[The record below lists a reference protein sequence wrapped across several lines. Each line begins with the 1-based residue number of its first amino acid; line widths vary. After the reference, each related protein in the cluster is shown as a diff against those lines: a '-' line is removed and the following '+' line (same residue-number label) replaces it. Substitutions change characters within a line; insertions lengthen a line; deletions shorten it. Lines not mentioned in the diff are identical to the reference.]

1 MITATV
7 HSLEGVIGRL
17 GLDPLTVNRFMEEW
31 LQTAHEVSF
40 EEATDVACILNKMKC
55 TKYYLAPDPTQE
67 GYQVVLIVRDNRVIT
82 ILTQLT
88 NSFYGVP
95 EAKTVNGTRM
105 IRTLG
110 GEMYE
115 DSSNWVRQL
124 KKKRQIFDKLY
135 QQNCRKKLAATK
147 RQRQLSTPIKASREV
162 PNPNWKAQKAK
173 QKKTSDDISR
183 FFGIVQS
190 PYEDMIGNV

>member
-7 HSLEGVIGRL
+7 HSLEGVVCRL
-17 GLDPLTVNRFMEEW
+17 GLDPLIVNRFMEKW

-40 EEATDVACILNKMKC
+40 EDADEVACILNKMKRG

-67 GYQVVLIVRDNRVIT
+67 GQQVVLIVRKNRVIT

-115 DSSNWVRQL
+115 DYGNWVRQL
-124 KKKRQIFDKLY
+124 RKRREKYLF
-135 QQNCRKKLAATK
+135 RKKL
-147 RQRQLSTPIKASREV
+147 RS
-162 PNPNWKAQKAK
+162 
-173 QKKTSDDISR
+173 
-183 FFGIVQS
+183 
-190 PYEDMIGNV
+190 

>member
-7 HSLEGVIGRL
+7 HSLEGVVCRL
-17 GLDPLTVNRFMEEW
+17 GLDPLTVNRFMKEW

-40 EEATDVACILNKMKC
+40 KEATEVACIFNKIKY

-115 DSSNWVRQL
+115 DNGNWVRQL
-124 KKKRQIFDKLY
+124 RKKRQKYDNLY
-135 QQNCRKKLAATK
+135 Q
-147 RQRQLSTPIKASREV
+147 
-162 PNPNWKAQKAK
+162 
-173 QKKTSDDISR
+173 
-183 FFGIVQS
+183 
-190 PYEDMIGNV
+190 

>member
-7 HSLEGVIGRL
+7 HSLEGVICRL

-40 EEATDVACILNKMKC
+40 EEANEVACILNKMKGC
-55 TKYYLAPDPTQE
+55 TKYYLAPDPIQE
-67 GYQVVLIVRDNRVIT
+67 GYQVVLIVRKNRVIT
-82 ILTQLT
+82 ILTQIT

-95 EAKTVNGTRM
+95 EAKTVDGTRM

-115 DSSNWVRQL
+115 DYGNWVRHL
-124 KKKRQIFDKLY
+124 RKRREKCF
-135 QQNCRKKLAATK
+135 NRKKL
-147 RQRQLSTPIKASREV
+147 
-162 PNPNWKAQKAK
+162 
-173 QKKTSDDISR
+173 R
-183 FFGIVQS
+183 F
-190 PYEDMIGNV
+190 

>member
-7 HSLEGVIGRL
+7 HSLEGVVCRL

-40 EEATDVACILNKMKC
+40 EEATEVACILNKMKKRA
-55 TKYYLAPDPTQE
+55 KYYLAPDPTQV
-67 GYQVVLIVRDNRVIT
+67 GYQVVLIVRKNRVIT
-82 ILTQLT
+82 VLTQLT

-95 EAKTVNGTRM
+95 EAETVNGTRM

-115 DSSNWVRQL
+115 DNGNWVRQL
-124 KKKRQIFDKLY
+124 RIKHQKNFYGKRPRY
-135 QQNCRKKLAATK
+135 Q
-147 RQRQLSTPIKASREV
+147 
-162 PNPNWKAQKAK
+162 
-173 QKKTSDDISR
+173 
-183 FFGIVQS
+183 
-190 PYEDMIGNV
+190 

>member
-7 HSLEGVIGRL
+7 HSLEGVICRL
-17 GLDPLTVNRFMEEW
+17 GLDPLIVKRFMEEW

-40 EEATDVACILNKMKC
+40 EEANEVACILNKMKRC

-67 GYQVVLIVRDNRVIT
+67 GEQVVLIVRKNRVIT
-82 ILTQLT
+82 VLTQIS

-95 EAKTVNGTRM
+95 EAMTVAGTRM

-115 DSSNWVRQL
+115 DNGNWVRQL
-124 KKKRQIFDKLY
+124 RKRREKYLF
-135 QQNCRKKLAATK
+135 RK
-147 RQRQLSTPIKASREV
+147 
-162 PNPNWKAQKAK
+162 N
-173 QKKTSDDISR
+173 SDLRRS
-183 FFGIVQS
+183 
-190 PYEDMIGNV
+190 NV